1 MNSFHATTVLAF
13 LQYLLIVF
21 SMADKYK
28 RVKITFPIK
37 CSLNW
42 YIAPVLTRVVDA
54 FIHTYLSSGRRMGT
68 EARETALEW
77 ITSYMLAT

>member
-1 MNSFHATTVLAF
+1 
-13 LQYLLIVF
+13 
-21 SMADKYK
+21 
-28 RVKITFPIK
+28 
-37 CSLNW
+37 
-42 YIAPVLTRVVDA
+42 LTRVVDA

>member
-1 MNSFHATTVLAF
+1 
-13 LQYLLIVF
+13 
-21 SMADKYK
+21 MADKYK

-42 YIAPVLTRVVDA
+42 YIALVLTRVVDA
-54 FIHTYLSSGRRMGT
+54 FIHTYLCSGRRTGT

-77 ITSYMLAT
+77 ITSYMLAI